1 VDLKR
6 RRLGQA
12 SFWTEWV
19 FQPLPKRE
27 EPCTPRP
34 HRIHERCNRAFY
46 VRPSEGRKGRPGF
59 PAPCIAKDV
68 RTDVTIA
75 KAMFVL
81 TASCA

>member
-1 VDLKR
+1 VR
-6 RRLGQA
+6 
-12 SFWTEWV
+12 TERV

-34 HRIHERCNRAFY
+34 HRIVERCNSAFY
-46 VRPSEGRKGRPGF
+46 VRLSEGLGRPGF